1 VLKVLLTGS
10 RDQLVLSALR
20 ERQLRAETVDLAD
33 VTRLTGQ
40 APDAIVIDIRLL
52 ERLPAELAFLRRQF
66 PNAGLVILARTLDP
80 AALLEAM
87 RMGINEWISEP
98 LVYDDLVAAIRLVAR
113 MSVTV
118 PPGKTFALVGAKGG
132 VGGTT
137 VAVNLATSMTLVS
150 KEPTLLID
158 LHPAYGDAGVFLGV
172 DPRFTVA
179 DALENIDRLDAT
191 YLKSL
196 IASTPAGID
205 LLASGHRLPSI
216 SFDVTR
222 IRRLLELASTMYPF
236 VVLDC
241 ARTEPAV
248 LEALDAVTQ
257 VVVVANQELPSL
269 RSATRLVSHLRQ
281 RCGPAR
287 VKVAITRFDPKAD
300 IGRADIERVLGGAVN
315 YHFPND
321 YQTSVGAI
329 ARGEPLIV
337 SNHSRLANSIG
348 DFARQLGGFQAK
360 QKDVAKGG
368 LFGRLGG
375 RR

>member
-1 VLKVLLTGS
+1 MLNVLVTGS
-10 RDQLVLSALR
+10 RDQHVLSALR
-20 ERQLRAETVDLAD
+20 ERQLRAVPIDLAD
-33 VTRLTGQ
+33 IGGLTGEG
-40 APDAIVIDIRLL
+40 PDAVVIDIRPLD
-52 ERLPAELAFLRRQF
+52 RLPAELAGVRRQF
-66 PNAGLVILARTLDP
+66 PNAGLVILARTLDS

-87 RMGINEWISEP
+87 RLGINEWISEP
-98 LVYDDLVAAIRLVAR
+98 LVYDDLSAAIRRVAR
-113 MSVTV
+113 PAATAPS
-118 PPGKTFALVGAKGG
+118 GKTFALVGAKGG

-158 LHPAYGDAGVFLGV
+158 LHPAYGDAAVFLGV

-216 SFDVTR
+216 SFDVAR
-222 IRRLLELASTMYPF
+222 IRRLLELTSTMYPF

-248 LEALDAVTQ
+248 LEALDAVSQ
-257 VVVVANQELPSL
+257 IVVVANQELPAL
-269 RSATRLVSHLRQ
+269 RSAARLVSHLRQ
-281 RCGPAR
+281 RCGADR

-300 IGRADIERVLGGAVN
+300 IQRTDIERVLGGAVS
-315 YHFPND
+315 YQFPND

-337 SNHSRLANSIG
+337 ANHSRLASSIG
-348 DFARQLGGFQAK
+348 DFARQLGGFQPPK
-360 QKDVAKGG
+360 KDAAKGG
-368 LFGRLGG
+368 LFSLLGG

>member
-1 VLKVLLTGS
+1 VNVLVTGS
-10 RDQLVLSALR
+10 RDQHVLSALR
-20 ERQLRAETVDLAD
+20 ERELRVVPVELAD
-33 VTRLTGQ
+33 MGRLTGQ
-40 APDAIVIDIRLL
+40 GPDAVVIDIRPLDH
-52 ERLPAELAFLRRQF
+52 LPAELAGMRRQF
-66 PNAGLVILARTLDP
+66 PHAGLVILARTLDP

-113 MSVTV
+113 MSVL
-118 PPGKTFALVGAKGG
+118 PSGKTFALVGAKGG

-150 KEPTLLID
+150 KEKTLLID

-172 DPRFTVA
+172 EPRFSVA

-191 YLKSL
+191 YLRSL
-196 IASTPAGID
+196 IATTPAGPD
-205 LLASGHRLPSI
+205 LLASGHGLPSI
-216 SFDVTR
+216 SFEVTR
-222 IRRLLELASTMYPF
+222 IRRLLELAASMYPF

-257 VVVVANQELPSL
+257 VVVVANQELPAL
-269 RSATRLVSHLRQ
+269 RSAARIVSHLRQ

-300 IGRADIERVLGGAVN
+300 IGRADIEKVLGGVVS
-315 YHFPND
+315 YQFPND
-321 YQTSVGAI
+321 YQTSVAAI

-337 SNHSRLANSIG
+337 ANHSRLASSIG
-348 DFARQLGGFQAK
+348 DFARQLGGFQPPK
-360 QKDVAKGG
+360 KDAVKGG
-368 LFGRLGG
+368 LFSLLGG

>member
-1 VLKVLLTGS
+1 MNVLLTGS
-10 RDQLVLSALR
+10 RDQHVLSALR
-20 ERQLRAETVDLAD
+20 ERQLRVVPVELAD
-33 VTRLTGQ
+33 IGRLTGQ
-40 APDAIVIDIRLL
+40 GPDAVVIDIRSLD
-52 ERLPAELAFLRRQF
+52 RLPAELAGMRRQF
-66 PNAGLVILARTLDP
+66 PNAGLVILARTLDS
-80 AALLEAM
+80 AVLLEAM
-87 RMGINEWISEP
+87 RMGINEWIPEP
-98 LVYDDLVAAIRLVAR
+98 LVDEELVAAIRRVAR
-113 MSVTV
+113 PSVSV
-118 PPGKTFALVGAKGG
+118 PAGKTFALVGAKGG

-158 LHPAYGDAGVFLGV
+158 LHPAYGDAAVFLGV
-172 DPRFTVA
+172 DPRFSVA

-216 SFDVTR
+216 SFEVTR
-222 IRRLLELASTMYPF
+222 IRRLLELASSIYPF

-248 LEALDAVTQ
+248 LEALDGVTQ
-257 VVVVANQELPSL
+257 VVVVANQELPAL
-269 RSATRLVSHLRQ
+269 RSATRIVSHLRQ
-281 RCGPAR
+281 RCGPDR

-300 IGRADIERVLGGAVN
+300 IQRTDIERVLGGVIS
-315 YHFPND
+315 YQFPND

-337 SNHSRLANSIG
+337 ANHSRLANSIG
-348 DFARQLGGFQAK
+348 DFARQLGGFQAPK
-360 QKDVAKGG
+360 KDAAKSG
-368 LFGRLGG
+368 LFSLLGG
-375 RR
+375 RK